1 MKFGKFYS
9 SKVDHHILENLDAE
23 YKKNFDILVKE
34 SNGGHGAK
42 IKKIIKSEYFIQYY
56 IV

>member
-34 SNGGHGAK
+34 SNGGMEQK
-42 IKKIIKSEYFIQYY
+42 SKKL
-56 IV
+56 